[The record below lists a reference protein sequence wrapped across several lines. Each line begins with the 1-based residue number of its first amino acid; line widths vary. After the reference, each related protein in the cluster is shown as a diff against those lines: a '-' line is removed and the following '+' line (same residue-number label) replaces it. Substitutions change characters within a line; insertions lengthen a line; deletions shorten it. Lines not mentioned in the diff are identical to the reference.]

1 MGDEA
6 PPTFR
11 IASAPA
17 RWHTAQMTFKWLP
30 NALTIARCVFAVLC
44 LGGIVQALR
53 VQDLIT
59 LGITQDASAADQ
71 ETRIAVQQLWYQFAL
86 LAFLSGALTD
96 FLDGWLARKLQAQSR
111 FGVWLDPIADK
122 FLVGFALL
130 GLALIF
136 HTWLIYVPAAAII
149 ARDAFMTW
157 LRTTPAG
164 KAVVDPSNL
173 AKWKT
178 AFEMAAIIG
187 LMLPLALMPQAAAS
201 QHQAG
206 SLTATLVVVGLV
218 GMLWIA
224 ALLSLLTGWR
234 YMVAAVR
241 SRKG

>member
-1 MGDEA
+1 MG
-6 PPTFR
+6 
-11 IASAPA
+11 S
-17 RWHTAQMTFKWLP
+17 MTFKWLP
-30 NALTIARCVFAVLC
+30 NALTIARCVFALLC
-44 LGGIVQALR
+44 LGGIVQALK
-53 VQDLIT
+53 VQDLIM
-59 LGITQDASAADQ
+59 IVPEDAVSAVQ
-71 ETRIAVQQLWYQFAL
+71 EKRIAIQQLWYQFAL

-96 FLDGWLARKLQAQSR
+96 FLDGWLARKLNAQSR

-136 HTWLIYVPAAAII
+136 HTWLIYIPAAAII

-187 LMLPLALMPQAAAS
+187 LMLPLAAIPQSAVTQDATGGHLAEVAAV
-201 QHQAG
+201 
-206 SLTATLVVVGLV
+206 LLVGL
-218 GMLWIA
+218 LWIA
-224 ALLSLLTGWR
+224 AGLSLLTGWR
-234 YMVAAVR
+234 YMVAARR

>member
-1 MGDEA
+1 
-6 PPTFR
+6 
-11 IASAPA
+11 
-17 RWHTAQMTFKWLP
+17 MTFKWLP
-30 NALTIARCVFAVLC
+30 NALTIAHCVFALLC
-44 LGGIVQALR
+44 LGGIVQALK
-53 VQDLIT
+53 VQDLIM
-59 LGITQDASAADQ
+59 IVPEDAVSAVQ
-71 ETRIAVQQLWYQFAL
+71 EKRIAIQQLWYQFAL

-96 FLDGWLARKLQAQSR
+96 FLDGWLARKLNAQSR

-136 HTWLIYVPAAAII
+136 HTWLIYIPAAAII

-187 LMLPLALMPQAAAS
+187 LMLPLAAIPQSAVTQGATTGNLAE
-201 QHQAG
+201 
-206 SLTATLVVVGLV
+206 LTAVALVGL
-218 GMLWIA
+218 LWIA
-224 ALLSLLTGWR
+224 AGLSLLTGWR
-234 YMVAAVR
+234 YMVAAGR
-241 SRKG
+241 SPRN

>member
-1 MGDEA
+1 
-6 PPTFR
+6 
-11 IASAPA
+11 
-17 RWHTAQMTFKWLP
+17 MTFKWLP

-136 HTWLIYVPAAAII
+136 HTWLIYIPAAAII

-224 ALLSLLTGWR
+224 AILSLLTGWR
-234 YMVAAVR
+234 YMVAAVS

>member
-1 MGDEA
+1 
-6 PPTFR
+6 
-11 IASAPA
+11 
-17 RWHTAQMTFKWLP
+17 MTFKWLP
-30 NALTIARCVFAVLC
+30 NALTIARCVFALLC
-44 LGGIVQALR
+44 LGGIVQALK
-53 VQDLIT
+53 VQDLIM
-59 LGITQDASAADQ
+59 IVPEDAVSAVQ
-71 ETRIAVQQLWYQFAL
+71 EKRIAIQQLWYQFAL

-96 FLDGWLARKLQAQSR
+96 FLDGWLARKLNAQSR

-136 HTWLIYVPAAAII
+136 HTWLIYIPAAAII

-187 LMLPLALMPQAAAS
+187 LMLPLALMPQAAVSQQEAS
-201 QHQAG
+201 SLVAG
-206 SLTATLVVVGLV
+206 LVVTGLV
-218 GMLWIA
+218 GLLWIA
-224 ALLSLLTGWR
+224 ASLSLLTGWR
-234 YMVAAVR
+234 YMVAAGR
-241 SRKG
+241 TPRN

>member
-1 MGDEA
+1 MGEGA
-6 PPTFR
+6 IGTFR

-17 RWHTAQMTFKWLP
+17 RWHTPRMNFKWLP
-30 NALTIARCVFAVLC
+30 NALTIARCVFALLC

-53 VQDLIT
+53 VQDLID
-59 LGITQDASAADQ
+59 LGMSQDVSSAEQ

-96 FLDGWLARKLQAQSR
+96 FLDGWLARKLEAQSR

-122 FLVGFALL
+122 LLVGFALL

-136 HTWLIYVPAAAII
+136 HTWLIYIPAAAII

-187 LMLPLALMPQAAAS
+187 LMLPLATIPQDAVSQGAATGGLAEL
-201 QHQAG
+201 A
-206 SLTATLVVVGLV
+206 AVGLV
-218 GMLWIA
+218 ALLWIA
-224 ALLSLLTGWR
+224 AALSLLTGWR

>member
-1 MGDEA
+1 MLA
-6 PPTFR
+6 TFR

-17 RWHTAQMTFKWLP
+17 RWHTARMNFKWLP
-30 NALTIARCVFAVLC
+30 NALTVARCVFALLC

-53 VQDLIT
+53 VQDLID
-59 LGITQDASAADQ
+59 LGTTQEIAATDQ
-71 ETRIAVQQLWYQFAL
+71 ENRIAVQQLWYQFAL
-86 LAFLSGALTD
+86 LSFLSGALTD

-136 HTWLIYVPAAAII
+136 HTWLIYIPAAAII

-187 LMLPLALMPQAAAS
+187 LMLPLAAIPQNAVTQGATTANLAELAAVA
-201 QHQAG
+201 
-206 SLTATLVVVGLV
+206 LVGL
-218 GMLWIA
+218 LWIA
-224 ALLSLLTGWR
+224 AFLSLWTGWR
-234 YMVAAVR
+234 YMVAAVG